1 MELGFGV
8 PVAGAWATP
17 ANQVRVA
24 RRAEELGYRSLWTFQ
39 RLVVP
44 EVPDERSGAPFYQQ
58 VQDAVV
64 PLAFL
69 AGQTSRIRLG
79 TAVLIV
85 PFFPPALLAK
95 QLATLDIVSE
105 GRLEVGLGIGWS
117 RTEYAAVGAAF
128 ERRGARAEEFLA
140 ALRALWT
147 GEVASYQGEF
157 YRLPPARM
165 APRPVQRPHPPLLLG
180 GAAKPALRRAGRLAD
195 GWVSGSMAD
204 LTRIGESIEM
214 VREAAREA
222 RRPAGPGPAV
232 RLVRRDP
239 RRPRHPGRPG
249 GDRGLRRS
257 QLRPRDRRHR
267 HRPGRG
273 PPPGRGGPGGPG
285 PLLGEAPARIRP
297 GTLRGGGDPRLR
309 PMPGA
314 SYRTCRA
321 RARSNS
327 PFRTPARK
335 ASHSW
340 AVNTSAGPL
349 RSLESRTATSAVSRA
364 TSTQPLVPLRV
375 LFRHTARDRSTIQL
389 LSDRSSRDWMLPRV
403 RMDSPGFCAAARRW
417 SKSLLYRRVTSRSS
431 RYMSPPVFSM

>member
-44 EVPDERSGAPFYQQ
+44 EVPDERSGAPYYQQ
-58 VQDAVV
+58 VQDALV

-85 PFFPPALLAK
+85 PFFSPALLAK

-117 RTEYAAVGAAF
+117 RTEYAAVGAPF
-128 ERRGARAEEFLA
+128 EGRGARAEEFLA

-147 GEVASYQGEF
+147 DDVASYQGEF

-180 GAAKPALRRAGRLAD
+180 GTAKPALRRAGRLAD

-204 LTRIGESIEM
+204 LTRIGESIEV

-222 RRPAGPGPAV
+222 GRDPSRLRFVSRGAVKVRPAGQPDRAPLSGSFAEIRGDLDTLAAQGVTEVFVDLNFDPEIGAPGTDPAEA
-232 RLVRRDP
+232 
-239 RRPRHPGRPG
+239 
-249 GDRGLRRS
+249 LRRAEET
-257 QLRPRDRRHR
+257 LEV
-267 HRPGRG
+267 
-273 PPPGRGGPGGPG
+273 
-285 PLLGEAPARIRP
+285 LAP
-297 GTLRGGGDPRLR
+297 
-309 PMPGA
+309 
-314 SYRTCRA
+314 S
-321 RARSNS
+321 
-327 PFRTPARK
+327 
-335 ASHSW
+335 
-340 AVNTSAGPL
+340 
-349 RSLESRTATSAVSRA
+349 
-364 TSTQPLVPLRV
+364 
-375 LFRHTARDRSTIQL
+375 
-389 LSDRSSRDWMLPRV
+389 
-403 RMDSPGFCAAARRW
+403 
-417 SKSLLYRRVTSRSS
+417 
-431 RYMSPPVFSM
+431 